1 MPDDRE
7 RETREPEDD
16 AAAGAA
22 GAEDDDPARVR
33 RARAFRLLR
42 DALGLQQQEV
52 ADRSGLTAGT
62 VSDYERAKTNPD
74 ADSLERLFAD
84 GYGLPLYALED
95 AEDFV
100 EYVSSL
106 RGRTGGWRDSLLLRR
121 GEAASDGLAPAPSA
135 AARVGHRRLA
145 ASFSRAMGEA
155 MLRFF
160 ETLERAAAP
169 EDDER
174 A

>member
-7 RETREPEDD
+7 RETPEPEDD

-22 GAEDDDPARVR
+22 GAEADDPARVR

-52 ADRSGLTAGT
+52 ADRSGLTSGT

-100 EYVSSL
+100 EWVSSL
-106 RGRTGGWRDSLLLRR
+106 QGRTGGWRDSLLLRR
-121 GEAASDGLAPAPSA
+121 GEAATGALRSHPATGS
-135 AARVGHRRLA
+135 RLDRRLA
-145 ASFSRAMGEA
+145 ASLGQAVGQA
-155 MLRFF
+155 ILRFF
-160 ETLERAAAP
+160 ETLEAAGAT
-169 EDDER
+169 EDEQK

>member
-7 RETREPEDD
+7 REPREPEDD
-16 AAAGAA
+16 EAPEAA
-22 GAEDDDPARVR
+22 GAEAADPARVR
-33 RARAFRLLR
+33 RSRAFRVLR
-42 DALGLQQQEV
+42 NALGLQQQEV
-52 ADRSGLTAGT
+52 ADRSGLTAPT
-62 VSDYERAKTNPD
+62 VSDYERARTAPE
-74 ADSLERLFAD
+74 ADNLERMFAD

-100 EYVSSL
+100 EYVASL

-121 GEAASDGLAPAPSA
+121 GEAVEAGVAPAPA
-135 AARVGHRRLA
+135 ATARVEQRRVA
-145 ASFSRAMGEA
+145 ASFGRAMGQA

-160 ETLERAAAP
+160 ETFERAGGP
-169 EDDER
+169 EDDES